1 MHREGSL
8 GEIPRT
14 KWRSRALARRNAS
27 QLCQKGQLRLLFIF
41 HGLDHSDRLDRF
53 QIAIVAPLTICLCT
67 HFSSIIN
74 LPSSKSACCAFAN
87 ARPATEFHFPFT
99 QWVRGRGDRVRGSKS
114 FGSTPDQVVLYSFQN
129 KLMCAENEYR
139 LPLHLMCSTTLL
151 IVDKFTIYKVSTSTR
166 AERQPFL
173 NNYNIASEKAI
184 FIDFTSYYYPG
195 KFYSRFH
202 RMLPI

>member
-1 MHREGSL
+1 MSRKRPL
-8 GEIPRT
+8 GEIPGT
-14 KWRSRALARRNAS
+14 QWRSRTVARRNAP
-27 QLCQKGQLRLLFIF
+27 QLRQKGQNYFLRSSCVLLETVGRIS
-41 HGLDHSDRLDRF
+41 HCLVSSRESLGELDVVQWID
-53 QIAIVAPLTICLCT
+53 IVWAVAV
-67 HFSSIIN
+67 HQ
-74 LPSSKSACCAFAN
+74 AFG
-87 ARPATEFHFPFT
+87 H
-99 QWVRGRGDRVRGSKS
+99 
-114 FGSTPDQVVLYSFQN
+114 LFQN

-195 KFYSRFH
+195 KCSLSICGTAFEVINR
-202 RMLPI
+202 